1 MKEYRQL
8 SEILWKRNRIWIIMV
23 LALFLLSQ
31 GIIVNGDIKSFE
43 YNVLDKIVS
52 MDVLEEL
59 LDSKE
64 NLNEDYTSQDR
75 FYRDVKRGTDNL
87 KIQYANG
94 LPKNFISEYE
104 SKFKALSE
112 KVGYESIKDTERL
125 HDTDWA
131 YKEDVTYDLGGFVED
146 QLYYFE
152 SSFFDMVYRAN
163 GFHKIDITQK
173 VFVPGFGMFLT
184 IFIVGFLLTSL
195 EHLTPYYEFT
205 RMLPWSNTKTYFS
218 KLLFGGTI
226 ITITYLISAALK
238 YGLWKGSFYSDVVGI
253 NELWSKGLICI
264 LIVLGF
270 FFIVMSL
277 GTVSGNILGHIG
289 MLIIGFA
296 GIQLWIYNLLG
307 LSYVALGDLPSDYW
321 VFRLIKWINQLPDY
335 IQVILTP
342 GAVMD
347 FLYQPTKLIK
357 VIAFFA
363 VGIVFLILG
372 WFWTNTNKSERSG
385 MLLMK
390 KPISL
395 YAQAMAVI
403 TTSNLIYL
411 LFKDISGSR
420 ILSIASF
427 GVGFLLSYLFYKKLF
442 NVRIGI

>member
-1 MKEYRQL
+1 MKEFRQL
-8 SEILWKRNRIWIIMV
+8 STILWKRNRIWIIIV
-23 LALFLLSQ
+23 IALFLLSQ
-31 GIIVNGDIKSFE
+31 SIVVNNEIKSFD
-43 YNVLDKIVS
+43 YNVLDKLVS
-52 MDVLEEL
+52 MDVLDEL

-64 NLNEDYTSQDR
+64 NLNENTFQDR
-75 FYRDVKRGTDNL
+75 YYTEVKRGTDNL
-87 KIQYANG
+87 KRQYPNG
-94 LPKNFISEYE
+94 LTQNLISEYE

-112 KVGYESIKDTERL
+112 KVGYEPRKDTERL

-131 YKEDVTYDLGGFVED
+131 YKENVTYNIDRFVEE
-146 QLYYFE
+146 QLFYFE
-152 SSFFDMVYRAN
+152 TSLFDMVYRTN

-173 VFVPGFGMFLT
+173 VFIPGFGIFLT

-226 ITITYLISAALK
+226 VTTVYLISAALK
-238 YGLWKGSFYSDVVGI
+238 YGLWKGSFYGNI
-253 NELWSKGLICI
+253 IGLNELWSKGLICI

-307 LSYVALGDLPSDYW
+307 LSYVILGDLPSDYW
-321 VFRLIKWINQLPDY
+321 IFKLIKWINQLPDY

-347 FLYQPTKLIK
+347 FLYQPTSSIK
-357 VIAFFA
+357 IIACFA
-363 VGIVFLILG
+363 VGVVFLILG
-372 WFWTNTNKSERSG
+372 WFWTNTNKSEKSG

-411 LFKDISGSR
+411 LFRDLSGNR

-427 GVGFLLSYLFYKKLF
+427 LIGFLLSYLFYKKLF